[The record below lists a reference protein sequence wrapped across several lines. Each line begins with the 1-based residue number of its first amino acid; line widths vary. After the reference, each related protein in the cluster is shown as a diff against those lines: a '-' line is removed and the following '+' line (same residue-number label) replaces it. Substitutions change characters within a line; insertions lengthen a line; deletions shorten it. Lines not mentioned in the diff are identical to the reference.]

1 MSADTFLKGKT
12 AIVTGGTRGIGLAI
26 AQGLAS
32 HGCSVVICGRTKKP
46 VEDAVAA
53 IEATANGGSKVAG
66 VPADV
71 SNYESVVEFFRFAD
85 DQLGGIDIVVNNAGI
100 GIFKKTSEL
109 SVEDWRRTIGL
120 NLDGVFYVTKEA
132 LQRFQ
137 QQPGGGYLFQISSLA
152 AKNPFVGGSAYNA
165 SKFGLNGFS
174 EALMLDHRQDNVRVT
189 SIMPGSVSTEFS
201 PGGSTRGA
209 DWKIAPEDI
218 SDIVIS
224 LLRLPGRTLVSR
236 VEVRPSK
243 PPKS

>member
-1 MSADTFLKGKT
+1 MNTDTFLKGKT

-26 AQGLAS
+26 AKGLAG
-32 HGCSVVICGRTKKP
+32 HGCSVVICGRTQKP
-46 VEDAVAA
+46 VDDAVAA
-53 IEATANGGSKVAG
+53 IRATANGGSKAAG
-66 VPADV
+66 IPADV

-109 SVEDWRRTIGL
+109 TVEDWRRTIGL

-137 QQPGGGYLFQISSLA
+137 KQPGGGYLFQISSLA
-152 AKNPFVGGSAYNA
+152 AKNPLPGGSAYNA

-201 PGGSTRGA
+201 TGGSTKGA